1 MAVYPVSSISSISL
15 VFMAII
21 TLKAW
26 YLQDYEPAREL
37 EKRPPDLRL
46 SKSSL
51 LKSALRADFLD
62 EAENVRQSEW
72 FQRCLEGDTVE
83 FYIEGSGGY
92 AIANIDLVSHEMYFT
107 KREVLANL
115 DPTIFFSYQTA
126 YGESSEILRQALRS
140 AIDQINKKARVP
152 LTLEESNR
160 LSDGPLRLQST
171 LMRKL
176 RRSLLL
182 VADATPVLLLEGDLP
197 LLFPSPEI
205 SVEIGYAL
213 QCKRA
218 EQILI
223 GQMARSNMPGQF
235 PFDVPP
241 EQRFQFKDEKEL
253 RKSLRST
260 LEKQLKRF
268 NVL

>member
-1 MAVYPVSSISSISL
+1 
-15 VFMAII
+15 MAII
-21 TLKAW
+21 SLKAW
-26 YLQDYEPAREL
+26 YLRDYEPAREL
-37 EKRPPDLRL
+37 EQRPHDLRL

-62 EAENVRQSEW
+62 EAEDVKQSEW
-72 FQRCLEGDTVE
+72 FQNYLEGETVE

-92 AIANIDLVSHEMYFT
+92 AIANIDLVSHEIYFT

-115 DPTIFFSYQTA
+115 DPTIFFSYQSA
-126 YGESSEILRQALRS
+126 FGESSDILREELRR
-140 AIDQINKKARVP
+140 AIEQINKKARIP

-176 RRSLLL
+176 RKSLLFI
-182 VADATPVLLLEGDLP
+182 ADATPLLALDDDEP
-197 LLFPSPEI
+197 TLLFPSPEVC
-205 SVEIGYAL
+205 VEVGYAL

-223 GQMARSNMPGQF
+223 GQMMRSDIPGQF
-235 PFDVPP
+235 PFDVATG
-241 EQRFQFKDEKEL
+241 QRFQFKHEAEL
-253 RKSLRST
+253 RKSLRSR
-260 LEKQLKRF
+260 LETQLKRF

>member
-1 MAVYPVSSISSISL
+1 
-15 VFMAII
+15 MAII
-21 TLKAW
+21 SLKAW
-26 YLQDYEPAREL
+26 YLRDYEPAREL
-37 EKRPPDLRL
+37 EKRPHDLRL

-62 EAENVRQSEW
+62 EADEVKQSEW
-72 FQRCLEGDTVE
+72 FQNYLEGEMVE

-92 AIANIDLVSHEMYFT
+92 AIANIDLVSHEIYFT

-115 DPTIFFSYQTA
+115 DPTIFFSYQSA
-126 YGESSEILRQALRS
+126 LGESSDILREELRR
-140 AIDQINKKARVP
+140 AIEQINKKARIP

-160 LSDGPLRLQST
+160 LSDGPLRLQSS

-176 RRSLLL
+176 RKSLLFI
-182 VADATPVLLLEGDLP
+182 ADATPILALDDEPP
-197 LLFPSPEI
+197 LLFPSPAVC
-205 SVEIGYAL
+205 VEVGYAL

-223 GQMARSNMPGQF
+223 GQMTRSDLPGQF
-235 PFDVPP
+235 PFDVATG
-241 EQRFQFKDEKEL
+241 QRFQFKGEAEL
-253 RKSLRST
+253 RKALRSR
-260 LEKQLKRF
+260 LETQLKRF

>member
-1 MAVYPVSSISSISL
+1 
-15 VFMAII
+15 MAII

-37 EKRPPDLRL
+37 EKRPHDLRL

-51 LKSALRADFLD
+51 LKSAMRADFLD
-62 EAENVRQSEW
+62 EAEEVKQSEW
-72 FQRCLEGDTVE
+72 FQRYLEGDTVE
-83 FYIEGSGGY
+83 FYVEGSGGY
-92 AIANIDLVSHEMYFT
+92 AIANIDLVSHEIYFA
-107 KREVLANL
+107 KREVLASL

-126 YGESSEILRQALRS
+126 YEESSEILRQALRD
-140 AIDQINKKARVP
+140 AIEQINRKARVL

-176 RRSLLL
+176 RRSLLFI
-182 VADATPVLLLEGDLP
+182 ADATPIVQLDDDSP

-205 SVEIGYAL
+205 CVEIGYAL

-223 GQMARSNMPGQF
+223 GQMGRSEMAGQF

-241 EQRFQFKDEKEL
+241 EQRFEFKSESSL
-253 RKSLRST
+253 RKLLRGS
-260 LEKQLKRF
+260 LEKRLKRF